1 MGLHI
6 FSLLFICF
14 KQTEKREKTSSICL
28 IAHCWLFCYSSSRKS
43 SSLVQ
48 FDFIYLFIFTL
59 PLKQTHRH
67 TSTKAGNS
75 PLGTSGT
82 GKQTA
87 LLSVSPFEFSVTASL
102 LKRSTFYYEVEIRI
116 SIISSTNPPPPLHG
130 WCTTFTGA

>member
-1 MGLHI
+1 MWACI
-6 FSLLFICF
+6 FFSSFLSALNRLKNGRRFPASASLPTAGRFAIHLL
-14 KQTEKREKTSSICL
+14 ESPP
-28 IAHCWLFCYSSSRKS
+28 
-43 SSLVQ
+43 VQ
-48 FDFIYLFIFTL
+48 FNLIFYFFFTL

-75 PLGTSGT
+75 PLGTRGT